1 MKRVNSI
8 AMVMASLGGG
18 GAERVAVALSDY
30 FIHRGYE
37 FTFLL
42 TKKNECV
49 YELPEGVKVNPICDF
64 EGTSPFSQIKG
75 IRHEMKKDDS
85 RIFLS
90 FLCDQ
95 NIFLLAAAV
104 GLRNKVAVS
113 VRNLP
118 TTDFDSKNGLLHKA
132 LLHVRD
138 FLYATKSSAVVFQTK
153 DQMSYFPSGVRRKGV
168 LIPNPL
174 SSGLPERNRACPRR
188 VVTASG
194 RLTKQKNYPMLIR
207 VFSIVHKRIPDVT
220 LEIYGDGELRKDL
233 EQLVNLEGLTDC
245 VVFCGFCVDAVQR
258 IASSSVYVMASNWE
272 GLSNSLIEALAM
284 GVPSVCTRCLGGG
297 AEAVIEDGVNGY
309 LVDRDDHEVMAQ
321 RVVELL
327 LDPVLR
333 DSMSAEAAK
342 LADELSLE
350 TIGKKWEETLFPEG
364 SIQ

>member
-1 MKRVNSI
+1 MKRMNSI
-8 AMVMASLGGG
+8 AMVMPTLGGG
-18 GAERVAVALSDY
+18 GAERVAVALSRY

-37 FTFLL
+37 FSFLL

-49 YELPEGVKVNPICDF
+49 YELPEGVKVNPICDSA
-64 EGTSPFSQIKG
+64 GTSPLDQIRG

-95 NIFLLAAAV
+95 NVCLLAAAV
-104 GLRNKVAVS
+104 GLRNKVVVS

-118 TTDFDSKNGLLHKA
+118 TTDFYGRKA
-132 LLHVRD
+132 LQYVRN
-138 FLYATKSSAVVFQTK
+138 FLYVKKSSTVVFQTK

-174 SSGLPERNRACPRR
+174 SYGLPERNRACPRR

-194 RLTKQKNYPMLIR
+194 RLTEQKNYPMLIR
-207 VFSIVHKRIPDVT
+207 AFSIVHKQIPDVT
-220 LEIYGDGELRKDL
+220 FEIYGDGELREDL
-233 EQLVNLEGLTDC
+233 ELLVDSEGLTNC
-245 VVFCGFCVDAVQR
+245 VVFCGFCGDAVQR

-272 GLSNSLIEALAM
+272 GLSNSLIEALAV

-297 AEAVIEDGVNGY
+297 AEAVVEDGVNGY
-309 LVDRDDHEVMAQ
+309 LVDRDDHEAMAQ

-342 LADELSLE
+342 LADDLSLE

>member
-1 MKRVNSI
+1 MKRMNSI
-8 AMVMASLGGG
+8 AMVMPTLGGG

-37 FTFLL
+37 FSFLL

-49 YELPEGVKVNPICDF
+49 YNLPEGVKVTPICDS

-85 RIFLS
+85 RVFLS
-90 FLCDQ
+90 FLCNQ
-95 NIFLLAAAV
+95 NLFLLAAAV
-104 GLRNKVAVS
+104 GLRNRVAVS

-118 TTDFDSKNGLLHKA
+118 TTDFDGKKA
-132 LLHVRD
+132 LLHVRN
-138 FLYATKSSAVVFQTK
+138 FLYATRSSTVVFQTK
-153 DQMSYFPSGVRRKGV
+153 DQMSYFPSSVRRKGV
-168 LIPNPL
+168 LISNPL
-174 SSGLPERNRACPRR
+174 SNGLPERIRSCPRR

-207 VFSIVHKRIPDVT
+207 AFSIIHKRIPDVT
-220 LEIYGDGELRKDL
+220 FEIYGDGELRRDL
-233 EQLVNLEGLTDC
+233 EQLVDSEGLTNC
-245 VVFCGFCVDAVQR
+245 VVFCGFCGDAVQR
-258 IASSSVYVMASNWE
+258 ISSSSIYMMASNWE

-309 LVDRDDHEVMAQ
+309 LVDRDDHEAMAQ

-327 LDPVLR
+327 RDPVLR
-333 DSMSAEAAK
+333 DSMSAEASK
-342 LADELSLE
+342 LAEELSLE
-350 TIGKKWEETLFPEG
+350 KVGKKWEETLFPE
-364 SIQ
+364 SLM